1 MELHRPERTPV
12 LLANFLI
19 GLREGLEAAI
29 IVGILVAYLVKLDE
43 RKHIAKITIGV
54 VAAVAVS
61 VGLGL
66 VLSVVAASVP
76 IGTEEA
82 IAGVTSLVA
91 VVFVSW
97 MIFWMAR
104 TSRTLST
111 TLRAQIDKAVG
122 VGSWSLA
129 AVAFLAVI
137 REGIETSVFLWSASK
152 GAGGGSLPIVGAL
165 AGLMVAA
172 GLGYLGYRGTVRLNL
187 GTFFKFTGSFLILV
201 AAGIFAYGVAELQEI
216 GWIPLLTNHAY
227 DLTAIIPEDGWLDS
241 LLRGA
246 VLYNGAPTVLQ
257 VLVWIGYVAITGWLF
272 ARENRKEN

>member
-1 MELHRPERTPV
+1 M
-12 LLANFLI
+12 LANFLI

-54 VAAVAVS
+54 AAAVALS
-61 VGLGL
+61 LGLGL
-66 VLSVVAASVP
+66 LLSAVADSVP
-76 IGTEEA
+76 KGTEEA

-104 TSRTLST
+104 TSRNMGT
-111 TLRAQIDKAVG
+111 TLRSQIDKAVG
-122 VGSWSLA
+122 AGSWSLA
-129 AVAFLAVI
+129 TVAFLAVI

-152 GAGGGSLPIVGAL
+152 GAGGGASPVIGAL
-165 AGLMVAA
+165 AGLVVAA

-187 GTFFKFTGSFLILV
+187 GSFFRLTGSFLIVL

-216 GWIPLLTNHAY
+216 GWIPLLTGTAY
-227 DLTAIIPEDGWLDS
+227 DLTSVIPEDSWLDT

-246 VLYNGAPTVLQ
+246 VLYSGSPTVLQ
-257 VLVWIGYVAITGWLF
+257 VVVWVGYAAVTGWLF
-272 ARENRKEN
+272 ARANRKQH